1 MLRAI
6 CVFALALAPVLSLA
20 QEEPAGTI
28 SFNHVA
34 LSVED
39 VDRSA
44 AFYRDIFGLTEITN
58 RTEIPGIRWFSFDEG
73 KELHLIS
80 VGNPPGPMPKELHFA
95 LTTTNFDGLI
105 DVLRSSGVEFS
116 DFPGNVGQVS
126 IRADQTRQIYLR
138 DPDGYWI
145 EVNSVATDE
154 DTPGED

>member
-6 CVFALALAPVLSLA
+6 WVFALVLAPVLSPA
-20 QEEPAGTI
+20 QDESAGTI

-58 RTEIPGIRWFSFDEG
+58 RTEIPGIRWFSFGEG

-80 VGNPPGPMPKELHFA
+80 LGDPPGPMPKGLHFA
-95 LTTTNFDGLI
+95 LTATNFDHFI
-105 DVLRSSGVEFS
+105 DVLEPADLVEGQR
-116 DFPGNVGQVS
+116 PG
-126 IRADQTRQIYLR
+126 
-138 DPDGYWI
+138 P
-145 EVNSVATDE
+145 SVV
-154 DTPGED
+154 